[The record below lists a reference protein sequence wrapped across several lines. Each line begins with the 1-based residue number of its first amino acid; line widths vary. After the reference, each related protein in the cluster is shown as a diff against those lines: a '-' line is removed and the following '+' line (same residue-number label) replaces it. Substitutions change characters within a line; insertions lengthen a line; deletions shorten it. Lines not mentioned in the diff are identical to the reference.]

1 MAWWQVKEW
10 GNAAC
15 QSFFPFLSERQRHSA
30 SVLCWQELA
39 DGCLLSEPI
48 CRVQEKRLDQGLDLN
63 ALNNRSLTEGGQWII
78 TSIQV
83 FYFFTIFLLIISTCH
98 VVCKWVQTYSLPCI
112 FFVSNFKQLYNSFFS
127 FLLFKDVYLVLLSY
141 CSVSIIE

>member
-63 ALNNRSLTEGGQWII
+63 ALNNRSLTEGGHWII

-112 FFVSNFKQLYNSFFS
+112 FLFQILNNYIIHSLVSFS
-127 FLLFKDVYLVLLSY
+127 LRMFIWS
-141 CSVSIIE
+141 CSLIVQWA